1 MRKIKKRVKKQKQQ
15 KTEIPQSVSERIEA
29 TANRVKDYQHL
40 FATNESIQKS
50 LIDIDG
56 TLCYLH
62 NVLLN
67 AYSETETIA
76 GADIL
81 LEVDGFIFVEAYDKD
96 GKENAGKTVK
106 ELKYYASFPLN
117 MKDLGKTKFFPLT
130 YEQLI
135 TLSEDRAAVF
145 NVGCSPFTP
154 KTVVV

>member
-15 KTEIPQSVSERIEA
+15 KVEIPQSVSERIKA
-29 TANRVKDYQHL
+29 TANRAKDYKNL
-40 FATNESIQKS
+40 FATNESVQKS

-67 AYSETETIA
+67 AFSETQTIA
-76 GADIL
+76 GVKTL
-81 LEVDGFIFVEAYDKD
+81 LEVDGFVFVEAYDKD
-96 GKENAGKTVK
+96 GKENAGKSVK

-117 MKDLGKTKFFPLT
+117 MKELGKTAFYPLT

-135 TLSEDRAAVF
+135 ELSSDKAGVF
-145 NVGCSPFTP
+145 NVGCSPFTT
-154 KTVVV
+154 KTLVV